1 MLSEVLC
8 FECVRAL
15 WLPACHSVGFH
26 RPTPPAAAT
35 STPLLMSVIS
45 VLRAYSAN
53 TKAVL
58 EDRAQLG
65 LEELSLLSPGGFVL
79 PAHPAWL
86 RALPEGPL
94 GGAADKPPCL
104 FREPGVGWLR
114 SSPLSALQLCWQCTL
129 LPFPRL
135 PLFSIALF
143 QLPQALQCCLL
154 AASAAHRSEQRP
166 VALQAVLS
174 WELFAVLWLRS
185 LQHHPLPLFH
195 GLRPPRSPRCAL
207 GASGDSKRSLLFL
220 ESVIGFGTAAP
231 SPAWL
236 RCV

>member
-45 VLRAYSAN
+45 VLGAYSAN

-86 RALPEGPL
+86 RAPPEGPL

-114 SSPLSALQLCWQCTL
+114 SSPPLITAQPCSFAGSALCCPSHGSPYSASPSSSCPKPCSVPSSPRALRIAQSSVPWLCRLCSAGSCL
-129 LPFPRL
+129 LSFGCVH
-135 PLFSIALF
+135 FSITR
-143 QLPQALQCCLL
+143 CLY
-154 AASAAHRSEQRP
+154 
-166 VALQAVLS
+166 
-174 WELFAVLWLRS
+174 FMGC
-185 LQHHPLPLFH
+185 
-195 GLRPPRSPRCAL
+195 GLRGHRAALWEPRATQRDRCYSWKA
-207 GASGDSKRSLLFL
+207 
-220 ESVIGFGTAAP
+220 
-231 SPAWL
+231 
-236 RCV
+236 

>member
-15 WLPACHSVGFH
+15 WLPGCCSVGFH

-114 SSPLSALQLCWQCTL
+114 SSPPLITAQPCSFAGSALCC
-129 LPFPRL
+129 PSHGSPYSASPSSSCPKPCSVPSSPRAL
-135 PLFSIALF
+135 RIAQSSI
-143 QLPQALQCCLL
+143 P
-154 AASAAHRSEQRP
+154 
-166 VALQAVLS
+166 
-174 WELFAVLWLRS
+174 ELFAVLWLRS
-185 LQHHPLPLFH
+185 LQHHPLSLFH

-207 GASGDSKRSLLFL
+207 GASGASKRSLLFL